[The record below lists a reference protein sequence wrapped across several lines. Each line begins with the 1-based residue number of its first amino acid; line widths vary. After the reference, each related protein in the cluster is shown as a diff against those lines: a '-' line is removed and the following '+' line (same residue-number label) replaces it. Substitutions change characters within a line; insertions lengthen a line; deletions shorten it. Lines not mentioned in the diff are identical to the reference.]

1 MADAGGSKS
10 GHDSYGSYDGVVRE
24 ASFGPQSQSI
34 LVSSGEAARKKRA
47 DRMKFRAE
55 QDRKEAEAEAEEKA
69 KETK

>member
-24 ASFGPQSQSI
+24 ASFGPQSQGM
-34 LVSSGEAARKKRA
+34 LVSSGEAAQKKRA
-47 DRMKFRAE
+47 DARKVREE
-55 QDRKEAEAEAEEKA
+55 QARKEAEEKA